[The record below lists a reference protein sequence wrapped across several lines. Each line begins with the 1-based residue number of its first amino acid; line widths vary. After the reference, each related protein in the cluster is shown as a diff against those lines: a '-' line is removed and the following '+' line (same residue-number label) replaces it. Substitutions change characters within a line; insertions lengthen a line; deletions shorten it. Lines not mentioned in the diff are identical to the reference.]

1 MMKNKI
7 VGIFVCTLL
16 VLIFI
21 PNAISQNEII
31 REDNERISNVN
42 IGGIALFAN
51 IYMELYPADTAQVD
65 EILEN
70 YNRIPKDK
78 LTNINIIATD
88 PNQHLNRDLFI
99 LPFIRW
105 LFFNT
110 TGILPD
116 ETVKIHITSFSG
128 DVTLVVENNMLIID
142 GWAIL
147 ISWKS
152 L

>member
-16 VLIFI
+16 VLIFMPI
-21 PNAISQNEII
+21 TVSQDEIVG
-31 REDNERISNVN
+31 EDNVKISNVS
-42 IGGIALFAN
+42 IGGIALFAY

-70 YNRIPKDK
+70 YNRVPKDK
-78 LTNINIIATD
+78 LTNIDIIATD
-88 PNQHLNRDLFI
+88 PNQHLNRDLCI

-110 TGILPD
+110 TEILPD

-128 DVTLVVENNMLIID
+128 GVNLYVENNMLIID